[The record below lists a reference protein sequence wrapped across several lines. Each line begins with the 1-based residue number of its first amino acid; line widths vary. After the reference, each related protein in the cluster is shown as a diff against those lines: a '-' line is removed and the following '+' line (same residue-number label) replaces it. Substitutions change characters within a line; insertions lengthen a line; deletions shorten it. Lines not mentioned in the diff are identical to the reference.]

1 MRDLSSCGVV
11 RHGPYAFFTLQGF
24 HSVFYV
30 LLYLVAIVGANL
42 SSTYFGPSASIV
54 NAFLLIGLDLTTRDK
69 LHESWQN
76 RGLLPKMT
84 CLIVVGAA
92 ISWLINRNSGPIALA
107 STLAFGLA
115 AITDGVIYQSLRNRP
130 RMVKINASN
139 VGSALVDSLVF
150 PTVAFGALLPGIVA
164 GQFVA
169 KVLGGFLWA
178 VILTL
183 IVGDFDSSDR
193 RAIGEG

>member
-1 MRDLSSCGVV
+1 M

-92 ISWLINRNSGPIALA
+92 ISWLLNRNSGPIALA

-115 AITDGVIYQSLRNRP
+115 AQRTEPNHQFAFLHESSRYSNSSLQTHFKLLFLATYQAIRISVRR
-130 RMVKINASN
+130 
-139 VGSALVDSLVF
+139 
-150 PTVAFGALLPGIVA
+150 
-164 GQFVA
+164 QF
-169 KVLGGFLWA
+169 
-178 VILTL
+178 
-183 IVGDFDSSDR
+183 VGDFSHNCIATDGLLPRS
-193 RAIGEG
+193 G